1 MRGGNA
7 APRIYSV
14 KGSLDSV
21 KLSQAFRAG
30 FNTKRSRKR
39 CALRSA
45 LSCLRNYVR
54 VTMPAVQKALYSRF
68 AEIGRVVLISYGPEV
83 RRDLAAR
90 GRVYALSPS
99 PAVCLL
105 RVGTAVEPCV
115 MAPA

>member
-7 APRIYSV
+7 A
-14 KGSLDSV
+14 KD
-21 KLSQAFRAG
+21 LSRAFRAG
-30 FNTKRSRKR
+30 FNKASRKR

-45 LSCLRNYVR
+45 LSFLRNYVR

-83 RRDLAAR
+83 RRDPRRAWPRLR
-90 GRVYALSPS
+90 ALSLS
-99 PAVCLL
+99 RLLFLFFSL
-105 RVGTAVEPCV
+105 RVVTAVEPSV